1 MSVKGRQENGRGKES
16 GKGMIREKAM
26 EYGTGKGKD
35 LNSGQRRT
43 GQVYGFFFYVP
54 LFFLLSFA
62 GWVWEAG
69 IYLVKDGDFVNRG
82 VLWGP
87 WLPIYGGG
95 GILLAFLLKRWEKK
109 QVRVFFVSMAV
120 CSVLEYLASFLLERT
135 WGIRWWDYSGEFLNV
150 GGRICLLASLL
161 FGVGGWLL
169 ICYVIPYLRMLYRKT
184 WRREKGRKGLQLLCL
199 VLLLLFAADAAWAAD
214 FPHMGK
220 GISF

>member
-1 MSVKGRQENGRGKES
+1 MGGQENG
-16 GKGMIREKAM
+16 KGRRKGAAREM
-26 EYGTGKGKD
+26 SIEDRTEKGKD
-35 LNSGQRRT
+35 LYLRQRRM

-62 GWVWEAG
+62 GWLWEAG
-69 IYLVKDGDFVNRG
+69 IYLVKDGEFVNRG

-87 WLPIYGGG
+87 WLPIYGCG
-95 GILLAFLLKRWEKK
+95 GILLVFLLKRWEKR
-109 QVRVFFVSMAV
+109 QVRVFFVSMAA
-120 CSVLEYLASFLLERT
+120 CSALEYAVSFLLERT
-135 WGIRWWDYSGEFLNV
+135 WGIRWWDYSGEFMNV
-150 GGRICLLASLL
+150 GGRICLLGSLL

-169 ICYVIPYLRMLYRKT
+169 ICYAIPYLRMLYRKM
-184 WRREKGRKGLQLLCL
+184 WRLEKGRKGLQLTCL